1 MPRYDFRNIET
12 GEISEHSMSY
22 KEYDQFLLDNPQ
34 LERYHSAENLHVMSD
49 GMRMSVPGVGK
60 GDPAFEHGVIDRIK
74 ASVPG
79 NTLKDNHKTQ
89 GSKWI

>member
-1 MPRYDFRNIET
+1 MPIYPMRNKET

-49 GMRMSVPGVGK
+49 GIRMDVPGVGR
-60 GDPAFEHGVIDRIK
+60 GDPAFEHGVIERIK

-79 NTLKDNHKTQ
+79 NKLGQTHKTQ

>member
-1 MPRYDFRNIET
+1 MPRYDFRNTET
-12 GEISEHSMSY
+12 GEITEHSMSY

-34 LERYHSAENLHVMSD
+34 LERYHSAEHLHVMSD
-49 GMRMSVPGVGK
+49 AIRLSVPGTK
-60 GDPAFEHGVIDRIK
+60 KCDAAFEHGVIDRIK